1 MPPVFGRHIPD
12 PHPYDKAIAAWLGMS
27 SSYRAMARNV
37 MHDHRVTVLRE
48 QRFGTFCSSPCTYT
62 SLESGII
69 DYFNSAVRT
78 RRLPDYVFDSLN
90 GINILSGTP
99 TGRHLVHKDL
109 ELVRLVD
116 LNGLRVVFAWAK
128 DRGLNGFASF
138 PIVTTDDKVKDWLNY
153 QILGRPSNQ
162 VERFVE
168 CVLRAMNEHRIE
180 HPFQPTWAT
189 AWSAFLPHEMAG
201 PDRWAQALGL
211 CKVDYPR
218 WFVLLRYRVREA
230 GTLVRPTQLDAGWG
244 VYHFPSPPQEGANC
258 WREITISF

>member
-1 MPPVFGRHIPD
+1 
-12 PHPYDKAIAAWLGMS
+12 
-27 SSYRAMARNV
+27 
-37 MHDHRVTVLRE
+37 
-48 QRFGTFCSSPCTYT
+48 
-62 SLESGII
+62 
-69 DYFNSAVRT
+69 
-78 RRLPDYVFDSLN
+78 
-90 GINILSGTP
+90 
-99 TGRHLVHKDL
+99 
-109 ELVRLVD
+109 
-116 LNGLRVVFAWAK
+116 
-128 DRGLNGFASF
+128 
-138 PIVTTDDKVKDWLNY
+138 
-153 QILGRPSNQ
+153 

-244 VYHFPSPPQEGANC
+244 VYHFPSPPQARLETGGKCMDLNIAGAGNPLLPEFIHKQIEHTMEHWLGTGQRIGRTTRPINGNLAALRRAHYSKLC
-258 WREITISF
+258 ATYGPGVSAWMPECI